1 MMKGAVMSV
10 MNDEQDTKNSTTLTE
25 EADRAF
31 GLTQLFLGQKS
42 LWLIAWALGIAT
54 VLSVLGLL
62 MLAGWFITMASVAGL
77 IAVGGHIFNYL
88 VPSAIIRGFAIVRTF
103 ARYGDLMVSHH
114 AIFGLLKDL
123 RVRFFSHWARLP
135 LSVRMSHE
143 GMTKTSSDTMQR
155 LVRDI
160 DILDEFPL
168 RVVSPL
174 MVASVACLFL
184 SVFMLIQVP
193 SAMMSVVCLVLSV
206 LCAVMT
212 LRRGIAMAKKESQII
227 TQRKNTLLNTLPAL
241 TSLLTWGRWQDQMA
255 QMHALDKEHLH
266 HAIQTTTLKRRAQA
280 LIGLIIALG
289 VVMLLAVAGRYFE
302 RTPITPFSLDTL
314 NGYHALSPAVILA
327 LTLGVFG
334 FMEIVLTLVAEPLAF
349 GRSVQAITRVNS
361 LMQIRA
367 DDAKELIT
375 QNPVMTLTNLSVKIP
390 TAILGVHDI
399 NAAMGHDKP
408 TLIIGASGAGKSTLL
423 ATLAGEIPPVSGSI
437 QVNGVDYERVDFG
450 GSLGFLG
457 QNVDIFDQTLADN
470 LRLGKPS
477 ASDDELWDVLDKV
490 ALSAW
495 AKSQPKGLDTPLGEY
510 GMAISGGQGRRVA
523 LARLLLA
530 PKKILLL
537 DEPFAGLD
545 VITRQRVWQSLIA
558 MQKRG
563 EIGVLVIATHQVWQQ
578 MGDVDVVRV

>member
-10 MNDEQDTKNSTTLTE
+10 MNDEQDTKNSTALTE

-123 RVRFFSHWARLP
+123 RVRFFRHWARLP
-135 LSVRMSHE
+135 LSARMSHE
-143 GMTKTSSDTMQR
+143 GMKKTSSDTMQR

-160 DILDEFPL
+160 DVLDEFPL

-193 SAMMSVVCLVLSV
+193 SAIISVVCLVLSV
-206 LCAVMT
+206 VMSVIT
-212 LRRGIAMAKKESQII
+212 LRRGIAMAKKEHDII

-241 TSLLTWGRWQDQMA
+241 TSLLTWGRWDDKVVQMNTLDQTYR
-255 QMHALDKEHLH
+255 H
-266 HAIQTTTLKRRAQA
+266 HAMQAAALKRRAQA
-280 LIGLIIALG
+280 LIGLIMTCC
-289 VVMLLAVAGRYFE
+289 VVLFLAVAGRYFE
-302 RTPITPFSLDTL
+302 RTPITPFDPDTL
-314 NGYHALSPAVILA
+314 NDYHALSPAMILA

-334 FMEIVLTLVAEPLAF
+334 FMEVALTLIAEPLAL
-349 GRSVQAITRVNS
+349 GRSVQAVARVNA
-361 LMQIRA
+361 LMGTSTEVVKHPIA
-367 DDAKELIT
+367 H
-375 QNPVMTLTNLSVKIP
+375 NPVITLSALSVKMP
-390 TAILGVHDI
+390 TAIFGVHDI
-399 NAAMGHDKP
+399 NAILGHDKP

-423 ATLAGEIPPVSGSI
+423 ATLAGEIPPVGGSI
-437 QVNGVDYERVDFG
+437 QVNGVDYERVDFE

-495 AKSQPKGLDTPLGEY
+495 AKNQPKGLGTPLGEY

-523 LARLLLA
+523 LARLLLT

-545 VITRQRVWQSLIA
+545 ASTRQRVWQSLTT

-563 EIGVLVIATHQVWQQ
+563 EIGVLAIATHQRWQQ